1 MYSLCGDKVLAKYG
15 KPPIPWSL
23 KAKLMGVPG
32 SSNGD
37 VFHAWAQ
44 LPVSRAQFRAEQHE
58 QQVLHFP
65 NCEPLPG
72 VKPLLGHLNTTYN
85 VDGKKVHIALA
96 SSSERKNFELKTTRP
111 ETKKLFE
118 VFLEERRILGDDPR
132 MVKGRGKPAPEI
144 FLLALQSINDSL
156 PAGEEPITPA
166 ECLVFEDSV
175 PGVEA
180 GRRAKMRVVW
190 VPHQGLLKEYGGREE
205 EVLAGRTNLVPI
217 GDEWQLG
224 EVGDGWGQI
233 LPSLEDFPYDTFGIR
248 SAGGNPEMP

>member
-1 MYSLCGDKVLAKYG
+1 MCGNVVLAKYG

-44 LPVSRAQFRAEQHE
+44 LPITREEFRAELQE
-58 QQVLHFP
+58 QQLLHFP

-72 VKPLLGHLNTTYN
+72 VKQLLEQLKHVYN
-85 VDGKKVHIALA
+85 KNGKKVHVALA
-96 SSSERKNFELKTTRP
+96 SSSERKNFELKTRRP
-111 ETKKLFE
+111 ETKKLFDI
-118 VFLEERRILGDDPR
+118 FIEERRILGDDPR
-132 MVKGRGKPAPEI
+132 LVKGRGKPAPEI
-144 FLLALQSINDSL
+144 FLLALQSINDGL
-156 PAGEEPITPA
+156 PEDEEPITPA

-190 VPHQGLLKEYGGREE
+190 VPPQGLLDEYLGREE
-205 EVLAGRTNLVPI
+205 EVLAGRTGIVPI
-217 GDEWQLG
+217 GDDWQLG
-224 EVGDGWGQI
+224 ETGDGLGRI
-233 LPSLEDFPYDTFGIR
+233 LTSLEDFPYESYGL
-248 SAGGNPEMP
+248 SATGQKTEKL